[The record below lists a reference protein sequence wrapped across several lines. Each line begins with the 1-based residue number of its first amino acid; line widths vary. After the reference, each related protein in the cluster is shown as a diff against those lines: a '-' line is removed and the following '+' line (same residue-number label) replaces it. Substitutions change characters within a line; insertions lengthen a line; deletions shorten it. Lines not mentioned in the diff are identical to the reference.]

1 MPLNT
6 SSIFVISASTVYVI
20 LFLSIVLIGGLPE
33 AKLFL
38 QQSFSVLS
46 GFGNTVALMVSELGQ
61 SWTPR
66 MTEIIGALVVV
77 KLPMSLAQV
86 FVAIVEKLATNISL
100 FGFLSSTIVLTVI
113 AGFIFDQSAL
123 RIMGN
128 VFDPIQM
135 ALVAVWK
142 VISDPQ
148 KLVSYA
154 LFYAIVTTVAILKGQ
169 KLS

>member
-123 RIMGN
+123 IRIMGN

-135 ALVAVWK
+135 ALVAV
-142 VISDPQ
+142 
-148 KLVSYA
+148 
-154 LFYAIVTTVAILKGQ
+154 
-169 KLS
+169 